1 LIIDTVFIS
10 TIHTIP
16 HKNSSVNSFFINT
29 YIHMNFNY
37 RDFFIHNDDLHI
49 IKEELSINEVGAP
62 KQDALERNAKAVWD
76 MYQTE
81 NNQQTIAK
89 TLEINV
95 ETVKKIIDICEKKF
109 VENKTVKQITD
120 ETNFNKNMIHRIL
133 NKAIPDWKRNKLFFG
148 DALEIYNLHK
158 QGKSTAEIVNS
169 INQQKRELHLQI
181 KEEKVNLV
189 LTIVDIAT
197 KQMENDGVTNSNEI
211 KRQINGA
218 IDNHTIIDLIKKLG
232 IGKIRY
238 YHKFTEKQ
246 DAFILFNYLQ
256 ELNLTETARKFN
268 TEFSTESKNLNV
280 HISTIRSNL
289 INILKSD
296 SESEISEYA
305 LELLTKYYPTV
316 DINNDNTKELLKNYI
331 PAKTVGSKD
340 RLARRGGKV
349 DPTRQMSGE
358 KGNLERD
365 THQTITTG
373 QIPASGQLG
382 KKYGAPINTQGALAL

>member
-1 LIIDTVFIS
+1 
-10 TIHTIP
+10 
-16 HKNSSVNSFFINT
+16 
-29 YIHMNFNY
+29 MNFNY

-49 IKEELSINEVGAP
+49 IKEQLSINEVGAP

-81 NNQQTIAK
+81 SNKKTIADELK
-89 TLEINV
+89 INV
-95 ETVKKIIDICEKKF
+95 ETVEKIIGICEKKF
-109 VENKTVKQITD
+109 IENKKIKQITD

-133 NKAIPDWKRNKLFFG
+133 NKAIPDWERNKLFFG

-169 INQQKRELHLQI
+169 INQNRELHLQI

-218 IDNHTIIDLIKKLG
+218 IDNHAIIDLIKKLG

-238 YHKFTEKQ
+238 YHKFTSEK

-256 ELNLTETARKFN
+256 GLNLTETARKFN
-268 TEFSTESKNLNV
+268 TEFSTESNTLNV
-280 HISTIRSNL
+280 HISTIRARL
-289 INILKSD
+289 IRILNHKD
-296 SESEISEYA
+296 KGESEISEYA

-316 DINNDNTKELLKNYI
+316 DINNDKLKNYT

-340 RLARRGGKV
+340 PLARRGGQV
-349 DPTRQMSGE
+349 DPTRQISGQT
-358 KGNLERD
+358 GNLERNI
-365 THQTITTG
+365 HQTITTG

>member
-1 LIIDTVFIS
+1 
-10 TIHTIP
+10 
-16 HKNSSVNSFFINT
+16 
-29 YIHMNFNY
+29 MNFNY

-49 IKEELSINEVGAP
+49 IKEQLSINEVGAP

-81 NNQQTIAK
+81 NNEQEIAK
-89 TLEINV
+89 KLGINLT
-95 ETVKKIIDICEKKF
+95 TVQKIVKICSMKFIGNKKI
-109 VENKTVKQITD
+109 KQITD

-133 NKAIPDWKRNKLFFG
+133 NKAIPDWERNKLFFG

-169 INQQKRELHLQI
+169 INQNRELHLQT

-218 IDNHTIIDLIKKLG
+218 IDNHAIIDLIKKLG

-238 YHKFTEKQ
+238 YHKFTPEQ

-256 ELNLTETARKFN
+256 GLNLTETARKFN
-268 TEFSTESKNLNV
+268 TEFSTESNNLNV
-280 HISTIRSNL
+280 HISTIRRNL

-316 DINNDNTKELLKNYI
+316 DINNDKLKNYT

-340 RLARRGGKV
+340 PLARRKGKV
-349 DPTRQMSGE
+349 DPTRQMSGK
-358 KGNLERD
+358 KGNLERNI
-365 THQTITTG
+365 HKTITTG

>member
-1 LIIDTVFIS
+1 
-10 TIHTIP
+10 
-16 HKNSSVNSFFINT
+16 
-29 YIHMNFNY
+29 MNFNY

-81 NNQQTIAK
+81 NNLQTIAK
-89 TLEINV
+89 KLGINLP
-95 ETVKKIIDICEKKF
+95 TVQKIIGICEKKF
-109 VENKTVKQITD
+109 IENKKIKQITD
-120 ETNFNKNMIHRIL
+120 ETNFNKIMIHRIL
-133 NKAIPDWKRNKLFFG
+133 NKAMPDWKRNKLFFG

-158 QGKSTAEIVNS
+158 QGKSTAEIVNL
-169 INQQKRELHLQI
+169 INQNLIPHLQI
-181 KEEKVNLV
+181 KSDKVNLV
-189 LTIVDIAT
+189 LKIVDIAT

-238 YHKFTEKQ
+238 YHKFTSEQ

-256 ELNLTETARKFN
+256 GLNLTETAGKFN
-268 TEFSTESKNLNV
+268 MKFSTELNKLNV
-280 HISTIRSNL
+280 NISTIRSNL

-296 SESEISEYA
+296 SESEISKYA
-305 LELLTKYYPTV
+305 EELLTKYYPTV

-331 PAKTVGSKD
+331 PSKTVGGKD

-358 KGNLERD
+358 RGNLERD
-365 THQTITTG
+365 IHQTIPTG

>member
-1 LIIDTVFIS
+1 
-10 TIHTIP
+10 
-16 HKNSSVNSFFINT
+16 
-29 YIHMNFNY
+29 MNFNY

-49 IKEELSINEVGAP
+49 IKEQLSINEVGAP

-81 NNQQTIAK
+81 KNQQKIAD
-89 TLEINV
+89 TLGINLTTV
-95 ETVKKIIDICEKKF
+95 EKIIKICSMKSNGNKKI
-109 VENKTVKQITD
+109 KQIAD

-158 QGKSTAEIVNS
+158 QGKSTAEIVNL
-169 INQQKRELHLQI
+169 INQKRELHLQI

-189 LTIVDIAT
+189 LKIVDIAT
-197 KQMENDGVTNSNEI
+197 KQMASTDGVVNSNEI

-218 IDNHTIIDLIKKLG
+218 IDNGTIIDLIKKLG

-238 YHKFTEKQ
+238 YHKFTPEQ

-256 ELNLTETARKFN
+256 GLNMSETARKFN
-268 TEFSTESKNLNV
+268 MKFSTESNKLN
-280 HISTIRSNL
+280 IEITTIIRNL
-289 INILKSD
+289 INILKRKG
-296 SESEISEYA
+296 ESEISKYA
-305 LELLTKYYPTV
+305 PEELLTIYYPTV
-316 DINNDNTKELLKNYI
+316 DINNDDTKELLKNYI
-331 PAKTVGSKD
+331 PSKTVGGRD

-365 THQTITTG
+365 IHQTINTG
-373 QIPASGQLG
+373 EIPASGQLG
-382 KKYGAPINTQGALAL
+382 PKYGAPINKQGAIGSI

>member
-1 LIIDTVFIS
+1 
-10 TIHTIP
+10 
-16 HKNSSVNSFFINT
+16 
-29 YIHMNFNY
+29 MNFNY

-81 NNQQTIAK
+81 NNEQEIAK
-89 TLEINV
+89 KLGINLS
-95 ETVKKIIDICEKKF
+95 TVQKIVKICSMKFIGNKKI
-109 VENKTVKQITD
+109 KQITD

-238 YHKFTEKQ
+238 YHKFTLEQ

-256 ELNLTETARKFN
+256 GLNLTETARKFN
-268 TEFSTESKNLNV
+268 TKFSTESKNLNV

-316 DINNDNTKELLKNYI
+316 DINNDNTKELLKNYT

-358 KGNLERD
+358 KGNLEPD
-365 THQTITTG
+365 IHQTITTG